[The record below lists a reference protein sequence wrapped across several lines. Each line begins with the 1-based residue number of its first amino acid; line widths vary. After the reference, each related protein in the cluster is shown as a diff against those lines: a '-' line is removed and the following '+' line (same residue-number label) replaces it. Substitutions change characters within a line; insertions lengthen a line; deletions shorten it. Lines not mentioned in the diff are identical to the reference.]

1 MAGSAE
7 ALSSWAHCH
16 REVPMSE
23 TRIWITA
30 VFNDPH
36 QAERYADC
44 LGALQQADQSRHA
57 ERSREGGRKPLL
69 VGELADVPVDVRD
82 LDGAGVEVWLNTQ
95 PSAIPPAA
103 LFRDLHS
110 LGCQLAIRETL

>member
-1 MAGSAE
+1 MKKIKIHIIGAFLLATTGLMSCEDYLDKAADTIISEDE
-7 ALSSWAHCH
+7 AFQNFRNFQGYTEELYNGIVDFSKNYWTNSLSWAHCH

-44 LGALQQADQSRHA
+44 LGALQQADQSRH
-57 ERSREGGRKPLL
+57 RSE
-69 VGELADVPVDVRD
+69 
-82 LDGAGVEVWLNTQ
+82 
-95 PSAIPPAA
+95 
-103 LFRDLHS
+103 
-110 LGCQLAIRETL
+110 